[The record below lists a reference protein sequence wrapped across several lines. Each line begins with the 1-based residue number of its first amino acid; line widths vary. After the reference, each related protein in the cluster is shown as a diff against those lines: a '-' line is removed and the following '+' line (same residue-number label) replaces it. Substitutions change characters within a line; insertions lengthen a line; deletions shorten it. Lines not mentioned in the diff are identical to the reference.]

1 MKNSNLEGALEDC
14 NGVDGGDALGTQ
26 TFWVGSKLTIALN
39 AGVALAN
46 ETTYVI
52 TIKGVKDAAGNAMA
66 EAKIS
71 FTTKGKE

>member
-1 MKNSNLEGALEDC
+1 MTFSEAVSKGEVAL
-14 NGVDGGDALGTQ
+14 GVDGGDALGTQ
-26 TFWVGSKLTIALN
+26 AEWAGDKVTISMN

>member
-1 MKNSNLEGALEDC
+1 MTLS
-14 NGVDGGDALGTQ
+14 
-26 TFWVGSKLTIALN
+26 LN

-52 TIKGVKDAAGNAMA
+52 IIKGVKDAAGNDMA